1 MSTNHWPT
9 RMQLI
14 AVMEEY
20 EFEAN
25 EDVFT
30 SPPHPPA
37 LGGIFVYLMPSPR
50 SMSAKPIYR
59 NGWRETTWSVVSFL
73 RIQGNDR
80 ATQSNVYWQIKST
93 LWLTR
98 AVHLISNRAHKV
110 NRKVHKADLKLN
122 KNILAWIL
130 QLSRLSLGRHFVPT
144 LRCEGGAL
152 WDFKFI
158 PTSHGLANEG
168 TIHLHKSARNNLFP
182 VHSHWVQS
190 SIISKAGYL

>member
-1 MSTNHWPT
+1 MPLQNLKRAISHRSFSMLRTASKCISLNPIQLIFKVTITVFTNHWPT

-14 AVMEEY
+14 AVMNMNMKMKMKQMRM
-20 EFEAN
+20 FLR
-25 EDVFT
+25 
-30 SPPHPPA
+30 PHPPA

-59 NGWRETTWSVVSFL
+59 TGWRETTWSVVSFL

-93 LWLTR
+93 LRLTP
-98 AVHLISNRAHKV
+98 AVHLISNRVHKV

-130 QLSRLSLGRHFVPT
+130 
-144 LRCEGGAL
+144 
-152 WDFKFI
+152 
-158 PTSHGLANEG
+158 
-168 TIHLHKSARNNLFP
+168 
-182 VHSHWVQS
+182 
-190 SIISKAGYL
+190 